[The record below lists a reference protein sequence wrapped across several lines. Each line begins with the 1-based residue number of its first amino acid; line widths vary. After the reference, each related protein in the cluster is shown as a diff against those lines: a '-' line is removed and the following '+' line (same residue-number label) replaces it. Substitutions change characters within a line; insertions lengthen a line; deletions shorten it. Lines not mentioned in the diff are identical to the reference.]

1 MAPALPIRETL
12 AEIADPAHSALL
24 VIDVQNDF
32 CRADC
37 QEMLPRLQATIA
49 ATREAGLFVVYVQND
64 VPADGSTNSP
74 AEISRRRRFGR
85 STQVTVVGT
94 PGHAFVEQ
102 VAPLP
107 TDPIVH
113 KHRMNSFAGTDLD
126 RLLRC
131 RGIETL
137 ICTGV
142 ATHGCVLNTAF
153 AAVALDYYVVIVED
167 CVAAGQRDL
176 HDTALYLLRSSIHY
190 TVPATELLALWAGQG
205 APRPGVAQGVG

>member
-24 VIDVQNDF
+24 VIDVQEDF

-37 QEMLPRLQATIA
+37 QAMLPQLERLIA
-49 ATREAGLFVVYVQND
+49 AARAGGVYVVYVQND
-64 VPADGSTNSP
+64 TPADGSTTSP

-85 STQVTVVGT
+85 DWRVTLVGT

-107 TDPIVH
+107 TDPVVH
-113 KHRMNSFAGTDLD
+113 KHRMSSFAGTDLD

-142 ATHGCVLNTAF
+142 ATNGCVLNTAF
-153 AAVALDYYVVIVED
+153 AAIALDYYVVVVED
-167 CVAAGQRDL
+167 CVATGQRDL
-176 HDTALYLLRSSIHY
+176 HDSALYLLRNSVHY
-190 TVPATELLALWAGQG
+190 TVPAAQLAALWAAPVG
-205 APRPGVAQGVG
+205 AGAAVAEAVG